1 MKQLICSKEV
11 EVAFQM
17 GQTSIVVEE
26 NALITP
32 AAKDS
37 AKKYGITFSRS
48 QATPVCES
56 PVITS
61 PAITKAVEHSDQAEL
76 IYSLLKSLVGK
87 GLLNSAFEAMLNNEV
102 YEAERAPSGLKI
114 VRGNTVK
121 YKPLEIGN
129 TSGNVFCQ
137 EFINQNDKSAMMAGF
152 ITMESGSTLDLEWP
166 REETVYLIEGALTV
180 AVDQTTYTAQQ
191 GDTVFFPKGAKVTL
205 SSKEQ
210 MKAFYATNES
220 TIQR

>member
-11 EVAFQM
+11 EVAFQT
-17 GQTSIVVEE
+17 GLTSIVVEE

-48 QATPVCES
+48 QEIPVCDS

-61 PAITKAVEHSDQAEL
+61 PAITEAVENSDQAEL

-121 YKPLEIGN
+121 YKSLEIGK
-129 TSGNVFCQ
+129 TSGMCFV
-137 EFINQNDKSAMMAGF
+137 KSL
-152 ITMESGSTLDLEWP
+152 ST
-166 REETVYLIEGALTV
+166 RTI
-180 AVDQTTYTAQQ
+180 
-191 GDTVFFPKGAKVTL
+191 
-205 SSKEQ
+205 
-210 MKAFYATNES
+210 KAP
-220 TIQR
+220 